1 MKSSEVDIL
10 IVPGWL
16 DSGPGH
22 WQTRWEKNLKTAQR
36 IQQPDW
42 KTPDRDAWVKSI
54 VAAVEQTER
63 PAILVAHS
71 LGVIA
76 VAYAAAQLPAGRVAG
91 AFLVAPADVDNST
104 DWPENNG
111 HKWPA
116 DNFGFAP
123 VPTEPL
129 GFPALVLAANDDPYC
144 TQARAEAMAA
154 AWGAKFVD
162 VGQAGHIAEEH
173 GFGPWPDGLLKFG
186 KFLADL
192 KS

>member
-22 WQTRWEKNLKTAQR
+22 WQTRWERNLKTAQR
-36 IQQPDW
+36 VQQEDW
-42 KTPDRDAWVKSI
+42 KTPNRDAWVKSI
-54 VAAVEQTER
+54 VAAVERTER
-63 PAILVAHS
+63 PAVLVAHS

-76 VAYAAAQLPAGRVAG
+76 VAYAAAMLPAGRVAG
-91 AFLVAPADVDNST
+91 AFLVAPADVDNAAN
-104 DWPENNG
+104 WPENDG
-111 HKWPA
+111 HQWPA

-123 VPTEPL
+123 VPERPL
-129 GFPALVLAANDDPYC
+129 GFPALVLGANDDPYC
-144 TQARAEAMAA
+144 SQVRAEAMAN